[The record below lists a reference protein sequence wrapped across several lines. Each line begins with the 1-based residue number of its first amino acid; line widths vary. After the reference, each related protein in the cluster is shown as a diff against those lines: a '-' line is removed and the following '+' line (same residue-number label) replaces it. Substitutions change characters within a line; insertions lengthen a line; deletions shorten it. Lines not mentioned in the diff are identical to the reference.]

1 MPDYEKMY
9 TTLFNAITNAIHT
22 LQQAQQE
29 VEEMYISA
37 ENKEKTE

>member
-1 MPDYEKMY
+1 MADYEKMY
-9 TTLFNAITNAIHT
+9 KELFNAITDAIRL

-37 ENKEKTE
+37 EGNE